1 MMTKNRKSSIFLFVI
16 FFSLGLSALLSLS
29 SKISSSSVLS
39 ISHEE
44 PTLYEA
50 WVEFADKGVKSKEQS
65 KKILVDLERSFN
77 ARALDRRKKRRTLAG
92 LFDERDF
99 PLSKEYQKRVTAT
112 GAELM
117 AQSRWLN
124 GVVVRATADELK
136 KIVVLPFVKEVGDYH
151 VRSSTGRYESRPE
164 NPADIHRGAPYTG
177 KSFYGRS
184 EAQTKQLGLHRL
196 HKAGFT
202 GSDIVVAVIDTGFDL
217 SHRVFNH
224 PEHSIKVIAQW
235 DFMDN
240 DKKVTPEQK
249 DRPLQQ
255 THGTYV
261 LGNIAAYLP
270 GELVGSAFN
279 ALYIL
284 CKAEDDAEEYLLE
297 EYWFV
302 AALEYAESQGADVI
316 TSSLGLY
323 TGYSQDQLDGKTS
336 VMAFAWN
343 LAVCNG
349 VIGIQGGGNFGHDDD
364 PTIHH
369 LFPPADALGVIAVGA
384 VDSDGNIARFSSDGP
399 TVDGR
404 LKPEVL
410 ACGAGGWTISISD
423 RLGYVQGAGTSM
435 AAPIL
440 AGAVACILQA
450 NPNWSVDKLRESLFH
465 SGDFFRTHGKPDPL
479 FIHGYGIPDVFAA
492 ANLKND

>member
-1 MMTKNRKSSIFLFVI
+1 MNNKQSFV
-16 FFSLGLSALLSLS
+16 SLCAVYLLLAVFALLSQSPNMS
-29 SKISSSSVLS
+29 SGLVQS
-39 ISHEE
+39 ISEE

-50 WVEFADKGVKSKEQS
+50 WVEFLDKGIKSREQHD
-65 KKILVDLERSFN
+65 KILIGLEKNFN
-77 ARALDRRKKRRTLAG
+77 PRALARRKKRRTLPG

-99 PLSKEYQKRVTAT
+99 PLVKGYLKGVATT

-136 KIVVLPFVKEVGDYH
+136 KIVVLPYVKEVGDYH
-151 VRSSTGRYESRPE
+151 VRSLTGRYASRPE
-164 NPADIHRGAPYTG
+164 NPADVHRGPLTEG
-177 KSFYGRS
+177 KSFFGRS
-184 EAQTKQLGLHRL
+184 EVQTEQLGLHRL

-202 GSDIVVAVIDTGFDL
+202 GGNVVVAVIDTGFDL
-217 SHRVFNH
+217 SHRALNH
-224 PEHSIKVIAQW
+224 PGRPIKVIAQW

-240 DKKVTPEQK
+240 DKITSPEQK
-249 DRPLQQ
+249 DRSLQH

-261 LGNIAAYLP
+261 LGNIAAYVP
-270 GELVGSAFN
+270 GELVGSAF
-279 ALYIL
+279 AASYIL

-297 EYWFV
+297 ERWFV
-302 AALEYAESQGADVI
+302 AALEYAESHGADVI

-323 TGYSQDQLDGKTS
+323 TGYSPDQLDGKTS
-336 VMAFAWN
+336 VMAQGWN
-343 LAVCNG
+343 LAIGNG
-349 VIGIQGGGNFGHDDD
+349 VIGIQGGGNFGHDDK
-364 PTIHH
+364 PHIHH
-369 LFPPADALGVIAVGA
+369 LFPPADAIGVIAVGA
-384 VDSDGNIARFSSDGP
+384 IDSDGIITRFSSDGP

-423 RLGYVQGAGTSM
+423 QQGYVQGTGTSM

-450 NPNWSVDKLRESLFH
+450 NPDWTVAKIRESLFH
-465 SGDFFRTHGKPDPL
+465 SGDYFRTHGQPDPF
-479 FIHGYGIPDVFAA
+479 FIHGYGIPDVFLAA
-492 ANLKND
+492 GLKND

>member
-1 MMTKNRKSSIFLFVI
+1 MNNKQSLVSLCAVFLLLVVFASISQSSNT
-16 FFSLGLSALLSLS
+16 
-29 SKISSSSVLS
+29 SSSLVQSVS
-39 ISHEE
+39 EEE

-50 WVEFADKGVKSKEQS
+50 WVEFLDKGVKSAEQR
-65 KKILVDLERSFN
+65 KKILVDLERNFDP
-77 ARALDRRKKRRTLAG
+77 RALARRKKRRTLPG

-99 PLSKEYQKRVTAT
+99 PVVREYLKGVAVT

-117 AQSRWLN
+117 VLSRWLN

-136 KIVVLPFVKEVGDYH
+136 KIVVLPYVKEVGDYH
-151 VRSSTGRYESRPE
+151 VRSHTGRYASRPE
-164 NPADIHRGAPYTG
+164 NPADVHRGPLDED

-184 EAQTKQLGLHRL
+184 EVQIEQLELHRL

-202 GSDIVVAVIDTGFDL
+202 GRNVVVAVIDTGFDL
-217 SHRVFNH
+217 SHRAFNH
-224 PEHSIKVIAQW
+224 PELPIKVIAQR

-240 DKKVTPEQK
+240 DKITSPERK
-249 DRPLQQ
+249 DRPLQH

-261 LGNIAAYLP
+261 LGNIAAYAP
-270 GELVGSAFN
+270 GEFVGSAYATSF
-279 ALYIL
+279 IL

-297 EYWFV
+297 ERWFV
-302 AALEYAESQGADVI
+302 AALEYAESCGADVI

-336 VMAFAWN
+336 VMAKGWN
-343 LAVCNG
+343 LAVGNG

-364 PTIHH
+364 PHIHH
-369 LFPPADALGVIAVGA
+369 LFPPADAIGVIAVGA
-384 VDSDGNIARFSSDGP
+384 IDSDGIITRFSSDGP

-423 RLGYVQGAGTSM
+423 Q
-435 AAPIL
+435 
-440 AGAVACILQA
+440 
-450 NPNWSVDKLRESLFH
+450 
-465 SGDFFRTHGKPDPL
+465 
-479 FIHGYGIPDVFAA
+479 
-492 ANLKND
+492 